1 MPLSKLQFKPG
12 INREGTNY
20 SNEGG
25 WFDGDKIRF
34 RNGLPERI
42 GGWTRVSNTQVTG
55 TPRKIFD
62 FVTLD
67 SQNLLFIGTE
77 QKVFLENAG
86 TFNDIT
92 PIRSTVNLGANPV
105 NTTGGAGSGV
115 VTITTQ
121 ASHAA
126 STGDFVTLASLTA
139 TDGIT
144 AAQLNTEHK
153 ITSVPSTT
161 TFTIDTG
168 GSASSG
174 STAGGGSSGT
184 AAFQIGV
191 GLNST
196 VLGAGWG
203 AGTWGRFTWGS
214 AAGSLSGQ
222 TLRLWSVDNFGEDLL
237 FNNMDGSIFYWDA
250 TNGTSTRGVLL
261 SSLTGASDVPIVARK
276 ILVSDVDRHVI
287 VFGTNP
293 IGSATL
299 DPLLIRFGSQESLT
313 DFTPSAENTAGDL
326 RLSKGSEIIT
336 AIQTSRQILVF
347 TDQSLYTMQ
356 FLGPPF
362 TFGVSLLGDNIRI
375 AGPNTAIA
383 VNDVVFWMGQENFY
397 LYDGRIQAIP
407 CSVRDFVFND
417 MNNQQSFKFHAGS
430 IGSQTEIWWFY
441 VSSGATEIDRYV
453 VYNYGQ
459 RIWYYGSLVRTAWND
474 RASGLR
480 SFPQATG
487 ADFYLYDHENGLDDF
502 STGSAVAINAF
513 IESSDFDIGDGQQFM
528 LVNRILPDLSFSG
541 STTGSPAALFTV
553 KSRDFGGDNFTE
565 SPSGSAVRTATSP
578 VEQYTDKIDLRAR
591 GRQMA
596 IRVENTATGVNW
608 RLGAPRLDA
617 RADGRR

>member
-1 MPLSKLQFKPG
+1 MPLSKLEFKPG

-34 RNGLPERI
+34 RNGFVERI

-62 FVTLD
+62 FVTLA
-67 SQNLLFIGTE
+67 SENLLFIGTE
-77 QKVFLENAG
+77 QKVFLENSG
-86 TFNDIT
+86 VFNDIT
-92 PIRSTVNLGANPV
+92 PIRSTVTLGSNPV
-105 NTTGGAGSGV
+105 NTTGGAGSGI

-121 ASHAA
+121 AAHGAI
-126 STGDFVTLASLTA
+126 TGDFVTLASLTA

-144 AAQLNTEHK
+144 TAQLNTEHK
-153 ITSVPSTT
+153 ITSVPATT

-184 AAFQIGV
+184 AAFQVNV
-191 GLNST
+191 GLNTT
-196 VLGAGWG
+196 VLGSGWG

-214 AAGSLSGQ
+214 ASGSLAGQ
-222 TLRLWSVDNFGEDLL
+222 TLRLFSVDNFGEDLV
-237 FNNMDGSIFYWDA
+237 FNIADGSIFYWDA
-250 TNGTSTRGVLL
+250 TNGVSNRAVRLD
-261 SSLTGASDVPIVARK
+261 SLTGASDVPSVARQ
-276 ILVSDVDRHVI
+276 ILVSDVDRHII

-293 IGSATL
+293 VGSGLL
-299 DPLLIRFGSQESLT
+299 DPLLIRFGSQESLV
-313 DFTPSAENTAGDL
+313 DFTPTATNTAGDL

-347 TDQSLYTMQ
+347 TDQSLYSMQ
-356 FLGPPF
+356 FIGPPF

-383 VNDVVFWMGQENFY
+383 VNDIVFWMGQENFY
-397 LYDGRIQAIP
+397 VYDGRIQTLP
-407 CSVRDFVFND
+407 CSVRDYVFND

-459 RIWYYGSLVRTAWND
+459 RIWYYGTLVRTAWND

-487 ADFYLYDHENGLDDF
+487 ADFYLYNHEDGLDDF

-513 IESSDFDIGDGQQFM
+513 VESSDFDIGDGQQYM
-528 LVNRILPDLSFSG
+528 LVNRILPDLSFNG
-541 STTGSPAALFTV
+541 SSVSNPAALFTI
-553 KSRDFGGDNFTE
+553 KSRDFSGNNFTE
-565 SPSGSAVRTATSP
+565 SPSGSAVRSATSP
-578 VEQYTDKIDLRAR
+578 VEQFTNKIDLRAR

-596 IRVENTATGVNW
+596 LRVENTATGVKW
-608 RLGAPRLDA
+608 RLGSPRLDA